1 MKSTLHYMKSL
12 TKFIQIPT
20 ERKQQMLDITATINE
35 AVQSFDI
42 QDGILAIYSQHTTA
56 ALLVSEPQEALIDDV
71 QQFLNRVVDDRLP
84 YKHNSP
90 EFSDCERQNA
100 ASHLRGLL
108 LSHSVVLPV
117 AEGKPALGRFQSV
130 LFAELDGPRQR
141 TLRIQVLGL

>member
-1 MKSTLHYMKSL
+1 MKSL
-12 TKFIQIPT
+12 TKFLQIPT
-20 ERKQQMLDITATINE
+20 ENKQQMLDITPAIRD
-35 AVQSFDI
+35 AVRSFEI
-42 QDGILAIYSQHTTA
+42 QDGILAIYTQHTTA
-56 ALLVSEPQEALIDDV
+56 ALLVSEPQAALIDDV
-71 QQFLNRVVDDRLP
+71 QQFLDRVVDDRLP

-90 EFSDCERQNA
+90 EFSDCDRQNA

-117 AEGKPALGRFQSV
+117 VEGQPALGQFESV